1 MKILKNNVSFLNRM
15 SVAAL
20 SAALLISSCSKDHN
34 SDQNAKLKVI
44 NGVFDDPA
52 YTVSVNGTALST
64 TALDFRT
71 STAYTPVP
79 AGTAE
84 LVVTEQATGKVV
96 SKTPLNLAA
105 NASASAY
112 LAPQTSLAAKSVLV
126 IQDDFTP
133 PAANKAKVRF
143 VNLSPDA
150 GNIDLFM
157 NGQPVKSETGI
168 GFKGFSP
175 FVEVDPAAAATFE
188 IRQAGTGTVLSTA
201 LNVNIAAGKFTT
213 LWAVGPP
220 VKSQLSN
227 ASLAL
232 GVISNN

>member
-1 MKILKNNVSFLNRM
+1 MKILKNNVSFFNTM
-15 SVAAL
+15 SVAML
-20 SAALLISSCSKDHN
+20 SAALLISSCSKDHD
-34 SDQNAKLKVI
+34 SGQGAKLKVI

-52 YTVSVNGTALST
+52 YIVTVNGVALNNTAL
-64 TALDFRT
+64 AFRT
-71 STAYTPVP
+71 STAYAPVP
-79 AGTAE
+79 AGQAN
-84 LVVTEQATGKVV
+84 LVVTEQATGNVV
-96 SKTPLNLAA
+96 SKSTFNLSA

-150 GNIDLFM
+150 GNLDLTL
-157 NGQPVKSETGI
+157 NGQPVPSGTGI

-175 FVEVDPAAAATFE
+175 FVEVDPAASATFE
-188 IRQAGTGTVLSTA
+188 IKQTSTGQVLATTP
-201 LNVNIAAGKFTT
+201 NVAIAAGKFVT

-220 VKSQLSN
+220 IKSSVSN
-227 ASLAL
+227 TTLAL
-232 GVISNN
+232 GVINNN

>member
-1 MKILKNNVSFLNRM
+1 MKILKNNVSFFSRM

-52 YTVSVNGTALST
+52 YTVSVNGTALSS

-71 STAYTPVP
+71 STAYTSIPSG
-79 AGTAE
+79 ASE

-96 SKTPLNLAA
+96 SKTQLSTAA
-105 NASASAY
+105 NASVSAY
-112 LAPQTSLAAKSVLV
+112 LAPQTSSAAKSVLV

-150 GNIDLFM
+150 GSLDLTL
-157 NGQPVKSETGI
+157 NGQPVPSGTNI

-175 FVEVDPAAAATFE
+175 FVEVDPSTAATLQ
-188 IRQAGTGTVLSTA
+188 IKQTGTGKVLATTA
-201 LNVNIAAGKFTT
+201 NVAVAAGKFYT

-220 VKSQLSN
+220 VQSSVSN
-227 ASLAL
+227 AALAL
-232 GVISNN
+232 GVINNN